1 MFKNFVNV
9 LIQNIFRC
17 IFVEFVPQKI
27 VFRKNHDLPQICFS
41 LVGQIFEYTRI
52 GLRRNIGWSGGRRMD
67 CRGGYVRMH
76 IGKRG
81 GVEEVNHT
89 RSLHARH
96 IILPKV
102 YVYLF
107 AEKVKKA
114 LCFMVWPAC
123 LRGRM
128 LVYYTIQSV
137 SFFYA
142 KTKSWWWTVR
152 LGVCSPANLF
162 VVWGRPS
169 KVVQVHLTT

>member
-52 GLRRNIGWSGGRRMD
+52 GLRRNNGWSGGRRMD

-81 GVEEVNHT
+81 GDEEVNHT
-89 RSLHARH
+89 RSLHAHH

-114 LCFMVWPAC
+114 HCFMV
-123 LRGRM
+123 
-128 LVYYTIQSV
+128 
-137 SFFYA
+137 
-142 KTKSWWWTVR
+142 
-152 LGVCSPANLF
+152 
-162 VVWGRPS
+162 
-169 KVVQVHLTT
+169 